1 MPKKKPETQKEEF
14 LRIPKKKSSLG
25 LKISPIEMPHSEFVK
40 AEVLHFPSE
49 HISEVQSEKP
59 IASFDKTA
67 KDISGHPEKI
77 ELDTQKNC
85 SGHSEVDNLDT
96 QKKYNRH
103 PENKFLVTQAPR
115 NRTEAPRKE
124 TVSGAQAP
132 ENKKS
137 GHSKNANWKQYE
149 KKRTTVRVNLH
160 ISEEIDRKVR
170 QYCMINAKPKVEL
183 KDFYERAAL
192 YYLDILDTQNITSLG
207 AEAPLDDRRL
217 KMLYKTKPFIIN
229 LYLRYNTIFNEISAA
244 SAKTNW
250 SARWTPR
257 DDEAARKYNG
267 TDPRIVELGIIQT
280 QTNKGIG
287 QGRIQTFKYYVDE
300 IENVLLSEVGTE
312 MLDTILQY
320 HRQIWTRWTGREID
334 LSFLSKE
341 E

>member
-1 MPKKKPETQKEEF
+1 MPKKKPESQKEEF

-40 AEVLHFPSE
+40 AEVLHFPSD
-49 HISEVQSEKP
+49 HIPENKSEKA
-59 IASFDKTA
+59 IADFDKSTI
-67 KDISGHPEKI
+67 DIFGHPEVDKSDTQTANLGHPEVNNI
-77 ELDTQKNC
+77 DTQKNI
-85 SGHSEVDNLDT
+85 T
-96 QKKYNRH
+96 RH
-103 PENKFLVTQAPR
+103 PENKTLVTQAPR
-115 NRTEAPRKE
+115 KEPEAPRKE
-124 TVSGAQAP
+124 SILDTQTSRH
-132 ENKKS
+132 KKT

-229 LYLRYNTIFNEISAA
+229 LYLRYNAIFNEISAA
-244 SAKTNW
+244 SAKTSW

-257 DDEAARKYNG
+257 DDEAARKYNE
-267 TDPRIVELGIIQT
+267 TDARIIELGILQT

-312 MLDTILQY
+312 MLETILQY
-320 HRQIWTRWTGREID
+320 HRQVWTRWTGREID
-334 LSFLSKE
+334 LSFLSRKE
-341 E
+341 